1 MKIMGEKR
9 NFAWPVTTLCKFDYY
24 ALKKIMEENH
34 NLFQDKKII
43 IMGAGIRGTA
53 FSLLLS
59 QMGYQ
64 VTAFTDNNPI
74 KVGGSINE
82 YPIWDFKEIM
92 DIKKDC
98 VVLISVENGIAL
110 KKQLNEAGFVEN
122 SQYFY
127 VENHLYEKFLD
138 EFLRSGPTETLVMG
152 DCGVTDI
159 SKKDKNFTNLSEL
172 IKEALGEEQTKVLAV
187 HAMGM
192 RAYYHILSAQI
203 KFVTKPQKV
212 VIMANF
218 ETFTGKQHILPR
230 SQHAKLFEMLSESVQ
245 HRDEELEEYAG
256 VTKERFDNF
265 KVDYFTSS
273 RQAMENMTS
282 GRNDRIVIRMNY
294 MYELREDNEN
304 ICYMNRI
311 IHMCAENGIR
321 LFFFIPPANYMYAE
335 ELFGD
340 KFAEKYGKNVERLK
354 DIVAEQGSEVLDL
367 SYLLTSSQFADIH
380 TIDETTNYEGRV
392 LVKDQLVK
400 KINSMR

>member
-1 MKIMGEKR
+1 MRENR
-9 NFAWPVTTLCKFDYY
+9 NFAWPVTTLCKFDYF
-24 ALKKIMEENH
+24 ALKRIVEEND
-34 NLFQDKKII
+34 NLFRNKKII

-59 QMGYQ
+59 QMGYT

-82 YPIWDFKEIM
+82 YPIMDFEE
-92 DIKKDC
+92 IKKIKEEC
-98 VVLISVENGIAL
+98 VVLISVENGIEL
-110 KKQLNEAGFVEN
+110 KKQLAKEGFSEN
-122 SQYFY
+122 NQYFY
-127 VENHLYEKFLD
+127 VENHLYEKFLN
-138 EFLRSGPTETLVMG
+138 EFLRNDSTETLIMG

-172 IKEALGEEQTKVLAV
+172 LKEELGEEKTKVLAV

-203 KFVTKPQKV
+203 KYITKPQKV
-212 VIMANF
+212 VVMANF

-230 SQHAKLFEMLSESVQ
+230 SQHAKLFEMLSESIQ
-245 HRDEELEEYAG
+245 HQDKELYEYAE
-256 VTKERFDNF
+256 VTKKRFNDF
-265 KVDYFTSS
+265 KVDYFASS
-273 RQAMENMTS
+273 QKTLDKMTS

-294 MYELREDNEN
+294 MYELQEDNEN
-304 ICYMNRI
+304 ICYMKKI
-311 IHMCAENGIR
+311 ISMCKKNGIQ

-335 ELFGD
+335 ELFGNQF
-340 KFAEKYGKNVERLK
+340 KEKYGENVERLK
-354 DIVAEQGSEVLDL
+354 NIIHMQGSEVLDL
-367 SYLLTSSQFADIH
+367 SYLLTSSQFADMH
-380 TIDETTNYEGRV
+380 TIDETTNYEGRI